1 MLDIIYQDQN
11 LLVINKPNNLA
22 VQETSDYE
30 NSLEEILGKYEPFLI
45 SVPRKG
51 IVHRLDRQTTGLLL
65 IAKNVE
71 TFNYL
76 TSLFKERKIK
86 KTYLALVEGVLANES
101 GEITFYTQKNFPIK
115 GKIKMNL
122 NSRQG
127 KLVKI
132 SFRVIERLNNYTFL
146 KVFPFTG
153 RTHQI
158 RVALQS
164 INHSLYNDPLYASVC
179 SNPEIGQFL
188 HARHLEFSNKKGE
201 FFSFY
206 APLPDFFCQ
215 KLRELGYN
223 DIDRMIKVKKN
234 N

>member
-22 VQETSDYE
+22 VQKNKDYP
-30 NSLEEILGKYEPFLI
+30 NSLEEDLSKYDPLFA
-45 SVPRKG
+45 SVPRWG

-65 IAKNVE
+65 IAKNIE

-86 KTYLALVEGVLANES
+86 KTYLVLVEGVLANES
-101 GEITFYTQKNFPIK
+101 GEIIFYIEKKFPTK
-115 GKIKMNL
+115 GKIRMNL
-122 NSRQG
+122 DSQQG

-132 SFRVIERLNNYTFL
+132 SFQVIERLNNYTFL
-146 KVFPFTG
+146 KVFPLTG

-158 RVALQS
+158 RVAFQN
-164 INHSLYNDPLYASVC
+164 INHSLYNDPLYASNC
-179 SNPEIGQFL
+179 PNPEIGQFL
-188 HARHLEFSNKKGE
+188 HAYSLEFSNKKGE
-201 FFSFY
+201 ILSFH

-215 KLRELGYN
+215 KLQELGYN
-223 DIDRMIKVKKN
+223 IVSN
-234 N
+234 L